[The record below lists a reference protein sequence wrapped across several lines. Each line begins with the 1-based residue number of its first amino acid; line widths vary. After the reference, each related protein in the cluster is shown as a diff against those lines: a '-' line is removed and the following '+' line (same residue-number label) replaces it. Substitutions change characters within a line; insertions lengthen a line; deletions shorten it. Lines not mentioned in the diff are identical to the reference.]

1 MLQAGVYRGWAVGG
15 AHGLGELQQSLA
27 GLEAAGVKV
36 FLPWWLRIAAEAN
49 RGLGRLD
56 DAQVAVEAALR
67 IEEETG
73 GRAQFAELQRLEGEI
88 LLQRRNARKA
98 ESCFRRALEVAREH
112 QTKSIELRAATSL
125 ASLLR
130 DQDRGDQARALLQ
143 PVYDW
148 FTEGFDTADLKDARR
163 LLDELVQTG

>member
-1 MLQAGVYRGWAVGG
+1 MMLWQVGEDVQAE
-15 AHGLGELQQSLA
+15 GLVISLA
-27 GLEAAGVKV
+27 VVVEIEPQVIQHAIVGV
-36 FLPWWLRIAAEAN
+36 FRT
-49 RGLGRLD
+49 RLD

-73 GRAQFAELQRLEGEI
+73 RRAHFADLLRRKGEI
-88 LLQRRNARKA
+88 FVQRRNSRVA
-98 ESCFRRALEVAREH
+98 ETCFRRALEVAREH
-112 QTKSIELRAATSL
+112 QTKSIELRTATSL

-148 FTEGFDTADLKDARR
+148 FTEGFDTADLKDAKR
-163 LLDELVQTG
+163 LLEELAGAVRTLS